1 MSDAKDELTK
11 AINETSFSSPI
22 CPIYQ
27 NVNGLPEISVDNIKN
42 NLISQLTSPV
52 KWTQSVNKMIE
63 DGCMNFIEIGPGKV
77 LQGLVKK
84 SNRDSDVSYPEL

>member
-1 MSDAKDELTK
+1 MF
-11 AINETSFSSPI
+11 N
-22 CPIYQ
+22 
-27 NVNGLPEISVDNIKN
+27 NIKN

-77 LQGLVKK
+77 LQGLNKRIDR
-84 SNRDSDVSYPEL
+84 SISCISINSLSDIKLLNV